1 MDVAL
6 VTCSQRPHLSHSDSL
21 LQRALVA
28 RGIDT
33 QPLIW
38 DDSAVDWSRPL
49 VSIIRSTGDYYHQHA
64 AFLEWAQR
72 VSQLHT
78 LWNPFPLL
86 RWNTHK
92 SYLHDLEERG
102 VPIIPTLSFAQG
114 SSANLEQLMEVHGW
128 PEVVIKPAISANA
141 YGTILVEEGL
151 ATEGQLYLDHMLS
164 IHDMLIQPY
173 IPTVM
178 SSGERSLIFID
189 GKVTH
194 AVLYP
199 PVLSRDGIMKSD
211 LPKRG
216 LIVPHEEELRLVY
229 KIIDTLHSPVLYAR
243 IDLVRDVD
251 GQLRVMEI
259 ELIEQGLW
267 LDQVP
272 EAVERFADAITREV
286 ERARSIPTREMPN
299 IGKPKA

>member
-21 LQRALVA
+21 LQRALMA

-33 QPLIW
+33 HPLIW
-38 DDSAVDWSRPL
+38 DDPAVDWSRPL
-49 VSIIRSTGDYYHQHA
+49 VSIIRSAGDYYRQHA
-64 AFLEWAQR
+64 AFLEWAQK

-92 SYLHDLEERG
+92 SYLYHLEECG
-102 VPIIPTLSFAQG
+102 VPIIPTLSFMQG
-114 SSANLEQLMEVHGW
+114 SSANLEQLMETHGW
-128 PEVVIKPAISANA
+128 SEVVIKPAISTNA
-141 YGTILVEEGL
+141 YGTILIEEI
-151 ATEGQLYLDHMLS
+151 ATEDGQLYLDHMLS
-164 IHDMLIQPY
+164 IHDMLVQPY
-173 IPTVM
+173 LPTVM

-199 PVLSRDGIMKSD
+199 PVLSRDNVVKSD
-211 LPKRG
+211 LPKKG
-216 LIVPHEEELRLVY
+216 LIVPQQEELHLAH
-229 KIIDTLHSPVLYAR
+229 KIIDTLGSPVLYAR
-243 IDLVRDVD
+243 IDLVHDVN

-286 ERARSIPTREMPN
+286 WRARNKHT
-299 IGKPKA
+299 

>member
-6 VTCSQRPHLSHSDSL
+6 VTCSQRPHLSRSDSL
-21 LQRALVA
+21 LQSALVA
-28 RGIDT
+28 RDIDT
-33 QPLIW
+33 HPLAW
-38 DDSAVDWSRPL
+38 DDPAVDWSRPL
-49 VSIIRSTGDYYHQHA
+49 VSIIRSTGDYYRQRA

-78 LWNPFPLL
+78 LWNPLPLL

-92 SYLHDLEERG
+92 SYLHDLQERG

-114 SSANLEQLMEVHGW
+114 SSANLAQLMEVHDW
-128 PEVVIKPAISANA
+128 PEVVIKPAVSANA
-141 YGTILVEEGL
+141 YGTILVEGR

-173 IPTVM
+173 VPTVM
-178 SSGERSLIFID
+178 SSGERSLIFLD
-189 GKVTH
+189 GKITH

-199 PVLSRDGIMKSD
+199 PVLHRDGVMRSD
-211 LPKRG
+211 LPKKG
-216 LIVPHEEELRLVY
+216 LIVPQEEEVRLAY
-229 KIIDTLHSPVLYAR
+229 KIIATLCSPVLYAR
-243 IDLVRDVD
+243 IDLVHDVD

-259 ELIEQGLW
+259 ELVEQGLSLEW
-267 LDQVP
+267 VP

-286 ERARSIPTREMPN
+286 WRARASAHKSVQTIE
-299 IGKPKA
+299 K

>member
-6 VTCSQRPHLSHSDSL
+6 VTCSQRPHLSQSDSL

-33 QPLIW
+33 QPLMW
-38 DDSAVDWSRPL
+38 DDPAVDWSRPL
-49 VSIIRSTGDYYHQHA
+49 VSIIRSMGDYYLQRA

-102 VPIIPTLSFAQG
+102 VPIIPTFSFAQG
-114 SSANLEQLMEVHGW
+114 SSVNLAQLMEVHGW
-128 PEVVIKPAISANA
+128 SEVVIKPAVSANA
-141 YGTILVEEGL
+141 YGTVLIEGS
-151 ATEGQLYLDHMLS
+151 AIEGQWYLDHMLT

-178 SSGERSLIFID
+178 SSGERSFIFID

-199 PVLSRDGIMKSD
+199 PALSRDGVMKSD
-211 LPKRG
+211 LPKKG
-216 LIVPHEEELRLVY
+216 PIVPQEEELRLAY
-229 KIIDTLHSPVLYAR
+229 KIIETLHSPVLYGR

-251 GQLRVMEI
+251 GQLRVMEL
-259 ELIEQGLW
+259 ELVEQGLSLEW
-267 LDQVP
+267 AP
-272 EAVERFADAITREV
+272 EAVERFADAIAREV
-286 ERARSIPTREMPN
+286 SRAKSKR
-299 IGKPKA
+299 A

>member
-6 VTCSQRPHLSHSDSL
+6 VTCSQWPHLSHSDSL

-28 RGIDT
+28 RDIDT
-33 QPLIW
+33 HPLIW
-38 DDSAVDWSRPL
+38 DDPAVDWSRPL
-49 VSIIRSTGDYYHQHA
+49 VSIIRSTGDYYRQHA

-86 RWNTHK
+86 CWNTHK

-102 VPIIPTLSFAQG
+102 VPIIPTLYLMHG
-114 SSANLEQLMEVHGW
+114 SSANLAQLMEVHGW
-128 PEVVIKPAISANA
+128 PEVVIKPAVSANA
-141 YGTILVEEGL
+141 YGTLLVEGI

-173 IPTVM
+173 LPTVM

-189 GKVTH
+189 GKITH

-199 PVLSRDGIMKSD
+199 PVLSRDCVMKSD
-211 LPKRG
+211 LPKKG
-216 LIVPHEEELRLVY
+216 LIVPQEEELRLAY
-229 KIIDTLHSPVLYAR
+229 KIIDTLCSPVLYGR
-243 IDLVRDVD
+243 IDLVHDVD

-259 ELIEQGLW
+259 ELVEQGLW
-267 LDQVP
+267 LEWVP

-286 ERARSIPTREMPN
+286 WRARSKR
-299 IGKPKA
+299 A